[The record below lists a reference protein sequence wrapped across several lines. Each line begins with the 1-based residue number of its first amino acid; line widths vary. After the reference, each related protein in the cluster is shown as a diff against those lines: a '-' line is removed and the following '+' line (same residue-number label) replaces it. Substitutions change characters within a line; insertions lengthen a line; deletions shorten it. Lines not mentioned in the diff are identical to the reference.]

1 MLETVVSHQD
11 SSAKGDAAAVTEE
24 LSTLHLGKEFW
35 KQIQNHLKKHTA
47 EKHKKPHLTNQT

>member
-11 SSAKGDAAAVTEE
+11 SSAKGDATAVTEE

-35 KQIQNHLKKHTA
+35 KEILNHLQKHMA
-47 EKHKKPHLTNQT
+47 EKHK